1 MDANNPN
8 EAIGALVLVGVLLFY
23 LLPFIIN
30 AFLARSRGKSVILML
45 FLTIIFSWIVTLVL
59 AFIPKAQ
66 KIDSRSD
73 SFNRYDHYVS
83 KSE

>member
-1 MDANNPN
+1 M
-8 EAIGALVLVGVLLFY
+8 FY
-23 LLPFIIN
+23 LSPFVIN
-30 AFLARSRGKSVILML
+30 AFLARSRGKSVILMI

-59 AFIPKAQ
+59 AVMPKVQ